1 MVKRRLVAIMF
12 TDIEGYTAL
21 MQKSEEQALSFR
33 DTHREIFN
41 TNTEKFN
48 GEIIQYYGDGTL
60 SIFESAVDAVHCGI
74 AMQRAFQE
82 DPGIP
87 VRIGIH
93 SGDLV
98 ISDEDIIGDCVNV
111 ASRVES
117 LAVSG
122 SVFISDKVFDEIK
135 NSDTIRTT
143 YLDSFKLKNVKR
155 PLGIYAI
162 SNEGLAVPSKKE
174 ITGKLEKEKK
184 INWLAIS
191 AMVIGILALIVV
203 AFWGN
208 PFLRTGQSNPDMLQS
223 VLVLPFENYTG
234 RDDLDYFVKGMHSS
248 LIGDLGR
255 VSTMRVISPTTSR
268 VYEDTRKTIPEIAE
282 ELNVGAIL
290 EVAVHCLGDSICI
303 QPKLTRVY
311 PEEQQIWVQ
320 DYYEEKSQI
329 LNLYHSLTKE
339 ISERTNA
346 SLTPEEESLLAESRT
361 VDTTAYD
368 LYLKGM
374 VYADQMSEEALETA
388 ERYFNLAIERDPD
401 WGAPY
406 WGIVSTVSRQYQMG
420 FIKREVAIPKHLKY
434 LTKAEELDPI
444 SSDAH
449 MVKAGIATW
458 IYWDWEKGET
468 EFKRS
473 LEINPNNA
481 ETHIW
486 YAQFLAMMRRSNE
499 SLYHAK
505 TALELDPM
513 NPFKHALYAYL
524 LLTFEKCEE
533 AAAVVELGQSI
544 EPNHF
549 LLLAASI
556 DIFSCYGDYEKA
568 FKAWK
573 ELNLDLWEEHD
584 VTELYER
591 AFYENGWM
599 AAQKVAIR
607 LNEEIYGKAGQIDTI
622 SQAERYIMVKE
633 FDVAIDLLE
642 IEYERRNPNLPYQ
655 TLLRTFETARVNP
668 RYIELLEKMN
678 LPVE

>member
-33 DTHREIFN
+33 NTHREIFN
-41 TNTEKFN
+41 TTTEKFH

-74 AMQRAFQE
+74 AMQRAFQG
-82 DPGIP
+82 DPCIP

-93 SGDLV
+93 SGDIV

-117 LAVSG
+117 LAISG
-122 SVFISDKVFDEIK
+122 SVLISDKVFDEIK
-135 NSDTIRTT
+135 NSNTIETT
-143 YLDSFKLKNVKR
+143 YLDAFKLKNVKR

-162 SNEGLAVPSKKE
+162 SNEGLVVPAKKE

-184 INWLAIS
+184 INWL
-191 AMVIGILALIVV
+191 VIAGIIVALLILIGTL
-203 AFWGN
+203 WGDQ
-208 PFLRTGQSNPDMLQS
+208 FLYKDQTDSKMLQS
-223 VLVLPFENYTG
+223 VLVLPFDNYTG
-234 RDDLDYFVKGMHSS
+234 REDLDYFVKGMHSS

-268 VYEDTRKTIPEIAE
+268 VYEDTNKTMPEIAE

-320 DYYEEKSQI
+320 DYYEDKSQI

-346 SLTPEEESLLAESRT
+346 NLTPEEENFIAQSQT
-361 VDTTAYD
+361 VDPQAYD
-368 LYLKGM
+368 LYLKGKLH
-374 VYADQMSEEALETA
+374 ADQMSAEALENA
-388 ERYFNLAIERDPD
+388 ERYFNLAIEQDPN

-406 WGIVSTVSRQYQMG
+406 WGIVSNISRQYQMG
-420 FIKREVAIPKHLKY
+420 IIKREMAVPKHLKY
-434 LTKAEELDPI
+434 LTKAEELDPN

-449 MVKAGIATW
+449 NVKANIAVW
-458 IYWDWEKGET
+458 MYWDWEKGET
-468 EFKRS
+468 EFKKS

-481 ETHIW
+481 DTHIW
-486 YAQFLAMMRRSNE
+486 YAHLHSLMRRTE
-499 SLYHAK
+499 EALYHVE

-513 NPFKHALYAYL
+513 NPFKHGLYAMAL
-524 LLTFEKCEE
+524 LNFGKCEE
-533 AAAVVELGQSI
+533 AASMIELGQSI
-544 EPNHF
+544 EPNHHF
-549 LLLAASI
+549 LTGVSI
-556 DIFSCYGDYEKA
+556 EIFACIGEYEKA

-573 ELNLDLWEEHD
+573 ELNLAIWEEHN
-584 VTELYER
+584 VTELYEK
-591 AFYENGWM
+591 AFYQNGWI
-599 AAQKVAIR
+599 AAQKEAIR
-607 LNEEIYGKAGQIDTI
+607 INEEIYGPAGQIDSI
-622 SQAERYIMVKE
+622 WQAERYLMVKE
-633 FDVAIDLLE
+633 YDIAIDLLE
-642 IEYERRNPNLPYQ
+642 KGFERRDPNLPYL
-655 TLLRTFETARVNP
+655 TLQRHFEGAREDP
-668 RYIELLEKMN
+668 RYIELLHNMN